1 MTKSSSQKKK
11 KLKTTPSDPLQET
24 HFEPVKIEIENSHN
38 LLILLKCEDYKVQ
51 VQALYHLRK
60 YLSKANSVTVELM
73 IKKDILAS
81 LLPLLKNKDLC
92 IRKLSYAILSNL
104 IDHSSVRFTLQ
115 DASWTE
121 TFLEA
126 FFNTILN
133 YLEDETIKCEGIK
146 LETLVKLIDSEYP
159 VIQQLTL
166 DVLTSMMKRHDGIET
181 QLKFKH
187 LGGFNKLMNYLEK
200 PEYEDI
206 HPRIME
212 IFGSVTDNE
221 KIEIM
226 EANTLRKLLLLSR
239 KILNVDKL
247 EKLWNTIIRLAH
259 SKRNNQILM
268 DYNLMETIKS
278 FLHSS
283 NERLIIV
290 ACKAISQLLKDLDQ
304 IENVF
309 EHISIDS
316 LTGLMEQNIA
326 GRTKEAVM
334 SALLSF
340 LKFHT
345 IDEKDTVEMDKFRFI
360 LNILASSGT
369 NMEVSVELMREII
382 TCLTILVQNSFY
394 RDRLD
399 PKEYID
405 HLTRHLL
412 ESEDDQLSI
421 TILACLSQLVY
432 DDRMC
437 QVLCD
442 GYIQK
447 LWEQLEKNLDKNKVS
462 LAVGQFILIAS
473 SAHQSAANAFIRVG
487 LLEWLIGKKK
497 CELIPVWQSVMHRLF
512 ENHLS
517 AKFTLY
523 DRLEFTDVI
532 KDRFYA
538 WRLNESKD
546 NMSFNDVFPFYENLH
561 QLSSSTELVTD
572 TNVIYVV
579 NLNPKEG
586 YTSSPKNSVQSR
598 SSNQSFGSGAIGSF
612 SSKRSS
618 SKRVSEEEKISRRKN
633 SSNETSKFAL
643 CGDPFMREYV
653 NELNEILKEEE
664 KTANIEEPTTGIGRN
679 VFDIQNQLKILAH
692 FVCNQLSGA
701 DNNVPCTKH
710 YFDLHISDLKTE
722 VKSRMLPLGVLRL
735 GLSFE
740 RALLFKTL
748 ADQMGFPCA
757 LQRGNHGHGWVEVA
771 LTSFDKA
778 PTHVVDLMHSPG
790 ELMRLNTPHA
800 HEYMACP
807 KLITAHPP

>member
-126 FFNTILN
+126 FFNRDDPIILENVLKIFSLITEDSIGKSFIAGQIPLEKISACLDIDDPDIKKHTLKTILN

-259 SKRNNQILM
+259 SKRNNQ
-268 DYNLMETIKS
+268 
-278 FLHSS
+278 
-283 NERLIIV
+283 
-290 ACKAISQLLKDLDQ
+290 
-304 IENVF
+304 
-309 EHISIDS
+309 
-316 LTGLMEQNIA
+316 
-326 GRTKEAVM
+326 
-334 SALLSF
+334 
-340 LKFHT
+340 
-345 IDEKDTVEMDKFRFI
+345 RFI